1 MFYRVQSV
9 EPKDDF
15 ILSVLF
21 TDGVKTEYDIKPLF
35 AKWDVFNNL
44 KTIKGLFQQVKVDAG
59 GYGISWNDE
68 IDLPSDT
75 ILEYG
80 KAWDPDYTK
89 LTDAER
95 ATLADA
101 EAEKEAGEMISHD
114 AIDWNA

>member
-9 EPKDDF
+9 EPKDNF

-44 KTIKGLFQQVKVDAG
+44 KIIKGLYQQVKVDAG

-68 IDLPSDT
+68 IDLASEELRANGTNIAPENEPLPNDLT
-75 ILEYG
+75 AIIEG
-80 KAWDPDYTK
+80 KKD
-89 LTDAER
+89 
-95 ATLADA
+95 
-101 EAEKEAGEMISHD
+101 KE
-114 AIDWNA
+114 

>member
-21 TDGVKTEYDIKPLF
+21 TDRVRTEYDIKPLF
-35 AKWDVFNNL
+35 SKWDVFNNL

-68 IDLPSDT
+68 IDL
-75 ILEYG
+75 
-80 KAWDPDYTK
+80 
-89 LTDAER
+89 
-95 ATLADA
+95 
-101 EAEKEAGEMISHD
+101 AGEELRINGAQLIPED
-114 AIDWNA
+114 ALK